1 MLGVH
6 EKVYPDGSVGSY
18 YSKCSI
24 CSQEFI
30 GHKRDSC
37 CGRDDCKVEE
47 TSNTPIS
54 KEDVA
59 TFNWKELHGKDVKVF
74 VYEEDEEDGV
84 QVGALYEPES
94 GEFFIVHVKVLE
106 ETK

>member
-1 MLGVH
+1 MIGVH

-18 YSKCSI
+18 YGKCSI

-30 GHKRDSC
+30 GHKRDSY
-37 CGRDDCKVEE
+37 CGREDCKVEE
-47 TSNTPIS
+47 TADTLIS
-54 KEDVA
+54 KEDIS
-59 TFNWKELHGKDVKVF
+59 TFNWKELHGKDVKVL
-74 VYEEDEEDGV
+74 VYEEEGV